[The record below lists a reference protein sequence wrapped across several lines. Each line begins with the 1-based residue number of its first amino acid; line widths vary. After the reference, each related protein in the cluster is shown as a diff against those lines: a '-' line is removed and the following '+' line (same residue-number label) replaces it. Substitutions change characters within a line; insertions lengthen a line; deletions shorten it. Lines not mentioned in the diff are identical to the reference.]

1 MADAKISFR
10 IPTDR
15 KSSLI
20 KTAQEGELTLTQYL
34 LYIID
39 MHEAGNSLSM
49 IHTVAER
56 SNLENFKTDKDLSE
70 HEFKI
75 EFENEISN
83 AYLKGYQHGRK
94 EIIKSKY

>member
-1 MADAKISFR
+1 MADTKISFR
-10 IPTDR
+10 ITSER
-15 KSSLI
+15 KDSLI

-39 MHEAGNSLSM
+39 MHEAGNSISM

-56 SNLENFKTDKDLSE
+56 SDLEKFRTDKDLSE

-83 AYLKGYQHGRK
+83 AYLKGYQHGIK